1 MKLNVVEILKHLPK
15 TNCKECGEAT
25 CMAFAAKLAKK
36 EVDLRACPPMFTGE
50 YAEKRQLLENM
61 LMGKAA

>member
-36 EVDLRACPPMFTGE
+36 EVELKACPPLFTRE
-50 YAEKRQLLENM
+50 FAAKREILQNL